1 MIDGIGR
8 SPAASP
14 ARRAARGGGGTSGF
28 ALPPLPAGEPQAG
41 DAAGAAEAAAAGDSA
56 PVFAAYMAGL
66 LGLQERGP
74 ADALSAPA
82 ARDREARRHGQALL
96 SALAEL
102 QLLLTGMGTGPDG
115 SPEDVR
121 MLSERLSGLAASI
134 PAAADPGLRGVVAA
148 IGLRAQIELTRRLT

>member
-8 SPAASP
+8 APVASP
-14 ARRAARGGGGTSGF
+14 ARRAARGGGGF
-28 ALPPLPAGEPQAG
+28 ALPPQALPAGEPQA
-41 DAAGAAEAAAAGDSA
+41 EAVPAGDST

-66 LGLQERGP
+66 LGLQEQGP

-102 QLLLTGMGTGPDG
+102 QLLLTGMGSGPEG
-115 SPEDVR
+115 SPENVR
-121 MLSERLSGLAASI
+121 RLSERLSGLAASI

-148 IGLRAQIELTRRLT
+148 IGLRARIELTRRLT